1 MQRAEAVTRQHVCLK
16 EVMDTEVGGSQLD
29 VVYNKGARVRSA
41 DPLPPGLA
49 RAYDVFSGRCGR
61 EASLFGDIGLSQK
74 LEVQLPFASL
84 VQLTCTAMNPLND
97 GRGRRALP
105 RGTLGALRHR
115 RSPW

>member
-1 MQRAEAVTRQHVCLK
+1 VQRAEAVTRLHVCLK

-29 VVYNKGARVRSA
+29 VVYNTGARVRSA

-49 RAYDVFSGRCGR
+49 SSGRCGR

-105 RGTLGALRHR
+105 RGALGALRHR